1 VNNRSAPILLPH
13 GEQDQPFALNIGE
26 SLAVG
31 DHIFTVEITEQG
43 YPWVNTRV
51 YEWTFS
57 ILAPDSSAE

>member
-1 VNNRSAPILLPH
+1 
-13 GEQDQPFALNIGE
+13 
-26 SLAVG
+26 LAVG

-43 YPWVNTRV
+43 DPWVNTRV